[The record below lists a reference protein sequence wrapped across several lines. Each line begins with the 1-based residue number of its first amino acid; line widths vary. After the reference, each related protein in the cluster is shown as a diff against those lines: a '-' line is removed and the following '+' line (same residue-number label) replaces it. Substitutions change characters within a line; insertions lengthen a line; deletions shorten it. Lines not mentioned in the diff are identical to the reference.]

1 MTLPRE
7 AWQEDSLEPVSQY
20 LHPGSDPQTVTVS
33 ITENPASVQVIEY
46 ISDTPSPSTGEG
58 AHHLGQSHQV
68 RHSNSVKN
76 PNYVNLDAETLD
88 STSG

>member
-7 AWQEDSLEPVSQY
+7 AWQEDSLEPGSQY

-68 RHSNSVKN
+68 IHSNSVWN
-76 PNYVNLDAETLD
+76 PTGINLYAATID
-88 STSG
+88 SPSG